1 MENILLLQSE
11 YEWPFLKE
19 VAAGEG
25 GSAEGEGEGEEEGQQ
40 ERLLCDALI
49 GEPFYYRVRP
59 CSLAVRSGSVV
70 FKLTTADGIV
80 QLTAHSLLRLL
91 KAGG

>member
-1 MENILLLQSE
+1 MDNIHLLQSE

-19 VAAGEG
+19 VSAGEG
-25 GSAEGEGEGEEEGQQ
+25 GSAEGEGQQ

-59 CSLAVRSGSVV
+59 CRLAVRRGSVV
-70 FKLTTADGIV
+70 FGLTTADGI
-80 QLTAHSLLRLL
+80 LPRLPR
-91 KAGG
+91 AGA